1 MIEIRELWRSELKAH
16 MASNK
21 AAKEEPAGSMFDN
34 LEVNLGG
41 KLLNADEGV
50 NIDGVAHLLKMLMN
64 QDGEQQGNL

>member
-1 MIEIRELWRSELKAH
+1 

-41 KLLNADEGV
+41 KLLNAEEGV
-50 NIDGVAHLLKMLMN
+50 NIEGVEHLLKMLMN